1 MKGLCLPSGD
11 VTPLTMWWGPW
22 LWGHNAGDGGRV
34 TLVGTGDTL
43 VGAWCCVTL
52 LGTRGLSPL
61 WGQGTPWWGCGVV
74 TAFCGAW
81 GTSVAFGDTPGDP
94 CDIWVQSLETFMAI
108 GNTLWDSGVPVSLCW
123 GWDVLSSPCCCPVT
137 PPETPMGDSDTV
149 RWWGWCHRG
158 MGTWGW
164 LSAR

>member
-52 LGTRGLSPL
+52 VGTHHPSDTLLGTRGLSPL

-81 GTSVAFGDTPGDP
+81 GTSVAFGDTPGAP

-108 GNTLWDSGVPVSLCW
+108 GNTLCVGFWCACVTVLGVGRSVVTLL
-123 GWDVLSSPCCCPVT
+123 LS
-137 PPETPMGDSDTV
+137 
-149 RWWGWCHRG
+149 CHPSRDPHG
-158 MGTWGW
+158 
-164 LSAR
+164 